1 MFNPV
6 MPNGISRPYRL
17 DESFFKFKAAYS
29 VTMNIFRKKIFSF
42 KSFAKPELSYV
53 FTINLFTR
61 AENCT
66 AK

>member
-1 MFNPV
+1 MK
-6 MPNGISRPYRL
+6 
-17 DESFFKFKAAYS
+17 FKNFKAAYS
-29 VTMNIFRKKIFSF
+29 VTMNIFRKKLFSF